1 MNKTFLK
8 FGTLIVAASVFVGC
22 SKNDDEVKTTEPEF
36 PTKYSELT
44 VEQNKSNLEDNGVS
58 LVNSMTTLKNASGI
72 QTSIAFSKHLD
83 GSTLPDN
90 ISGGRVGD
98 NGGVRL
104 LQMLASFGEGKST
117 PAKTLS
123 GLRVATDGFESFQA
137 EYADVV
143 GVYTY
148 SKANDTWTYEKTGD
162 KIVFKFPSTEA
173 GTVNNAEYSVYGLET
188 VTITSDLGGDNYTGD
203 YPTALKAD
211 LTIDGAKHMGYAFS
225 ASYNSK
231 GDPSAVSITLSI
243 DSYTL
248 AYEVSNSTT
257 EAKFDYTLKD
267 GDKMLFGYGIRGTG
281 NFSSTA
287 VEGSQNAGDVLTT
300 ATAYFQIM
308 NIKFSG
314 EVNANAMADGL
325 DAATTIEQELAVLNA
340 NYKLIVFYDDSKQ
353 KIAESEFYITDEEY
367 TETEW
372 TYNSTTGQWETN
384 EVTKTKKALEVRLV
398 FADGTKSD
406 LATYTDAG
414 FDEIKDSLDAFIE
427 DVSND

>member
-1 MNKTFLK
+1 MNKTLLK
-8 FGTLIVAASVFVGC
+8 FGALIVAASVFVGC
-22 SKNDDEVKTTEPEF
+22 SKDDDEVKTTEPEF
-36 PTKYSELT
+36 PTDYSELS
-44 VEQNKSNLEDNGVS
+44 VEQNKTKLEDNGVS
-58 LVNSMTTLKNASGI
+58 LVNAVTTLKNASGI
-72 QTSIAFSKHLD
+72 QTSIAFSKYLD

-90 ISGGRVGD
+90 IGGRVGD

-104 LQMLASFGEGKST
+104 LQLLSSFGNGHSSA
-117 PAKTLS
+117 AKTLS
-123 GLRVATDGFESFQA
+123 GLRVATDGFQSFQA

-162 KIVFKFPSTEA
+162 KIVFKFPSTET
-173 GTVNNAEYSVYGLET
+173 GTTNNAEYSVYGLET

-211 LTIDGAKHMGYAFS
+211 LTIDGAKHMGYSFS

-231 GDPSAVSITLSI
+231 GDPSAVAIALSI
-243 DSYTL
+243 DNYTL

-257 EAKFDYTLKD
+257 DAKFDYSLKD
-267 GDKMLFGYGIRGTG
+267 GDKLLFGYGVRASG

-287 VEGSQNAGDVLTT
+287 VEGSQNAGDVVTS

-314 EVNANAMADGL
+314 EVNANTLADAL
-325 DAATTIEQELAVLNA
+325 EAATTIEQRLAAWNA

-353 KIAESEFYITDEEY
+353 KIAESEFYIADEEY

-372 TYNSTTGQWETN
+372 SYNPNTDQWEAT
-384 EVTKTKKALEVRLV
+384 EVKKTKKALEVRLV

-406 LATYTDAG
+406 LATYTDTG
-414 FDEIKDSLDAFIE
+414 FDDIKDSWDKFVE
-427 DVSND
+427 DIGND

>member
-22 SKNDDEVKTTEPEF
+22 SKDDDEVKTTEPEF
-36 PTKYSELT
+36 PTEYSELT
-44 VEQNKSNLEDNGVS
+44 VEQNKSKLEDNGVS
-58 LVNSMTTLKNASGI
+58 LVNAVTTLKNASGI
-72 QTSIAFSKHLD
+72 QTSIAFSKYLD

-90 ISGGRVGD
+90 IGGRVGD

-104 LQMLASFGEGKST
+104 LQLLASFGNGQSS
-117 PAKTLS
+117 PAKTLA
-123 GLRVATDGFESFQA
+123 GLRVATDDFESFQA

-148 SKANDTWTYEKTGD
+148 SKANDTWTYQKTGD

-173 GTVNNAEYSVYGLET
+173 GTTNNAEYSVYGLET
-188 VTITSDLGGDNYTGD
+188 VTITSELGGDNYTGD

-211 LTIDGAKHMGYAFS
+211 LTIDGTKHMGYTFS
-225 ASYNSK
+225 ASYNSN
-231 GDPSAVSITLSI
+231 GDPSAVAIALSI

-257 EAKFDYTLKD
+257 EAKFDYSLKD
-267 GDKMLFGYGIRGTG
+267 GDKLLFGYGVRGTG
-281 NFSSTA
+281 NFSSNA

-325 DAATTIEQELAVLNA
+325 DAASTIEQELAVLNA

-372 TYNSTTGQWETN
+372 SYNSATGEWEAN
-384 EVTKTKKALEVRLV
+384 EVTKTKKAIEVRLV
-398 FADGTKSD
+398 FADGTKAD
-406 LATYTDAG
+406 LATYTDTG
-414 FDEIKDSLDAFIE
+414 FNDIKDSLDTFI
-427 DVSND
+427 DDIGND

>member
-22 SKNDDEVKTTEPEF
+22 SKNDDNEKTNEPEF
-36 PTKYSELT
+36 PTQYSELT

-72 QTSIAFSKHLD
+72 QTSIAFSKYLD
-83 GSTLPDN
+83 GSTLPSN
-90 ISGGRVGD
+90 IGGRVGD

-104 LQMLASFGEGKST
+104 LQMLASFGQGKTT

-231 GDPSAVSITLSI
+231 GDPSAVSISLSI

-248 AYEVSNSTT
+248 AYEVSNSAT
-257 EAKFDYTLKD
+257 EAKFDYSLKD

-287 VEGSQNAGDVLTT
+287 VEGSQNVGDVLTT

-314 EVNANAMADGL
+314 EVNAKALADGM
-325 DAATTIEQELAVLNA
+325 DAAPTIEEELALLNA

-367 TETEW
+367 TEGEW
-372 TYNSTTGQWETN
+372 IWNEGTQNYDYVET
-384 EVTKTKKALEVRLV
+384 TKTKKALEVRLI

-406 LATYTDAG
+406 LATYTDVG